1 MRIATRGASNVA
13 PASRVLYIA
22 AIFIDRLPPSHRRLY
37 NEIEIEN
44 LISKQELYG
53 VEELMVTVENDRYKN
68 NNNNAN
74 SIFIGLCYLLSTCI
88 LIRSNITVSH
98 NL

>member
-53 VEELMVTVENDRYKN
+53 VTVENNRYKN
-68 NNNNAN
+68 NNNVN